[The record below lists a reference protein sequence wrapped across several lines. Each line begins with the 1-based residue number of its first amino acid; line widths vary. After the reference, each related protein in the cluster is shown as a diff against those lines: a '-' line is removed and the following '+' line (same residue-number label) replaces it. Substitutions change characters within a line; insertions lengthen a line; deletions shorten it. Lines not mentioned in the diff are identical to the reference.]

1 MFYVNL
7 SLENV
12 RIRLYN
18 LKIKI
23 RNEDINMVKRHL
35 RSILNISI
43 GVSIALV
50 AVLSVALLSGCDGT
64 TPAPAPKTPDPII
77 NFAKPDK
84 QVLTQG
90 GNSPQIQIPTYN
102 EVAVDALDR
111 SLPNY
116 DQVGGPRENK
126 YVGVF
131 YFLWTSDPNLHTSL
145 DNTKLIAQNP
155 TSPKLGGKS
164 VYHWWAEPET
174 GYHDAGDIWQIKR
187 DLYYLSAAGVD
198 FLYLDFT
205 NQYIYAD
212 ALTKLLDV
220 SLELR
225 AQGIMTPYFVPWT
238 AGGDIT
244 PGPNVPGQDLVDL
257 YKQFYK
263 KDKYADLWFHWEGKP
278 LVMLVPPLDVLEAS
292 GDSVLAECKDFFTFR
307 VAWTRDVTWPG
318 EEEGRWCW
326 PDNDIP
332 NYGYYYGWDEDPKKA
347 EFAGIGLAG
356 FADMGEGRSG
366 EYSTAQ
372 HLDLFT
378 ESEYTGQGLTFRKT
392 FDEVMQKNPEV
403 EVLTI
408 SRWNEWIAMNLK
420 RNDFGFV
427 DQYNREFSRD
437 IEPAKN
443 GYTDN
448 YYYQMCAIIREFK
461 GVSKADV
468 SSGET
473 NPYAE
478 RDFSKWQS
486 VNPVYTD
493 FIGDTSERNYRG
505 ADHKSRYTNKTGRN
519 DIVESRFAYDGEN
532 VYFYARAAKPLTKHT
547 GDNWML
553 LFIDSDNNKKTG
565 WEGYDYLINYS
576 VVDISRTVVCKYEK
590 NVWKEIG
597 ITDYNYMGA
606 EIQIRVSRAALGLT
620 GENIQLGFHWMD
632 NITNVYSLYDWFTTG
647 DSAPERRNNYFVNVS
662 SKFTGNKDAALS
674 QRDGAKIQYML
685 PADLKEENVKE
696 SSLKE
701 GITVQYYDLPRGYT
715 KQPELYL
722 LNAIKANNSFVQKV
736 SLDGFAEKSK
746 NGCYALNF
754 TGWIYVEKD
763 GEYTFSLNSDDGS
776 MLYINDRVIVD
787 NGGSRYVQKKSGTI
801 GLAAGYHKI
810 SLEYFEAGDG
820 KSVLEFDSAGCKL
833 YSVK

>member
-1 MFYVNL
+1 MT
-7 SLENV
+7 
-12 RIRLYN
+12 
-18 LKIKI
+18 KK
-23 RNEDINMVKRHL
+23 HL
-35 RSILNISI
+35 RSILNMSI
-43 GVSIALV
+43 GVALALV
-50 AVLSVALLSGCDGT
+50 AVVSFALLSGCNGEK
-64 TPAPAPKTPDPII
+64 APEAPVKTPDPII
-77 NFAKPDK
+77 NFANPEK
-84 QVLTQG
+84 QVLTAG

-102 EVAVDALDR
+102 EVAVDALGR
-111 SLPNY
+111 SLPDY
-116 DQVGGPRENK
+116 DQVGGPKENK

-131 YFLWTSDPNLHTSL
+131 YFLWTSDSNLHTSL

-155 TSPKLGGKS
+155 GAPKLGGKN

-174 GYHDAGDIWQIKR
+174 GYHDAGDIWQLKR

-205 NQYIYAD
+205 NKYIYAD

-225 AQGIMTPYFVPWT
+225 AQGIMTPYIVPWA
-238 AGGDIT
+238 AGADLTTRTG
-244 PGPNVPGQDLVDL
+244 VPGEDLVDL
-257 YKQFYK
+257 YRRFYK
-263 KDKYADLWFHWEGKP
+263 KEKYADLWFHWEGKP
-278 LVMLVPPLDVLEAS
+278 LAILVPPLDVLTAT
-292 GDSVLAECKDFFTFR
+292 GDTVLAECKEYFTFR

-326 PDNDIP
+326 PDNDIV
-332 NYGYYYGWDEDPKKA
+332 NYGYFYGWDEDPNKA

-356 FADMGEGRSG
+356 FADKGDGRSG
-366 EYSTAQ
+366 VYSTSRY
-372 HLDLFT
+372 LDSFDET
-378 ESEYTGQGLTFRKT
+378 EYTGQGITFRNA

-408 SRWNEWIAMNLK
+408 SRWNEWIAMNLG

-461 GVSKADV
+461 GVSKATV
-468 SSGET
+468 SSGEAS
-473 NPYAE
+473 PYIE
-478 RDFSKWQS
+478 GDFSQWQS

-493 FIGDTSERNYRG
+493 FVGDTSHRNYRG
-505 ADHKSRYTNKTGRN
+505 ADHKSTYTNTTGRN

-532 VYFYARAAKPLTKHT
+532 VYFYARTDETITKHT
-547 GDNWML
+547 GNNWML
-553 LFIDSDNNKKTG
+553 LFIDSDNNKSTG

-576 VVDISRTVVCKYEK
+576 VVNTAKTVVCQYEK

-597 ITDYNYMGA
+597 ITDYNYVGK

-620 GENIQLGFHWMD
+620 GENIKLGFHWMD

-647 DSAPERRNNYFVNVS
+647 DSAPERRNNYFVNVTG
-662 SKFTGNKDAALS
+662 KFTGNKDAKLE
-674 QRDGAKIQYML
+674 QREETKIQYML
-685 PADLKEENVKE
+685 PADLKAQKINVK
-696 SSLKE
+696 SLEE
-701 GITVQYYDLPRGYT
+701 GWTVQYYDLATGYT

-722 LNAIKANNSFVQKV
+722 LNAVKKNKSFVQSVK
-736 SLDGFAEKSK
+736 LDGFSEKSK
-746 NGCYALNF
+746 NGSFALNF
-754 TGWIYVEKD
+754 TGWIYVENA

-776 MLYINDRVIVD
+776 MLYINDRLIVD
-787 NGGSRYVQKKSGTI
+787 NGKPHSVQKKSGTI
-801 GLAAGYHKI
+801 GLDAGYHKI
-810 SLEYFEAGDG
+810 SLEYFESGDG
-820 KSVLEFDSAGCKL
+820 NSVLEFDSAGCKV